1 MSIASQQN
9 TEVNVT
15 DTKMALAVDRSPP
28 LLLPPLRRS
37 RKSERR
43 GTIGMGI
50 GMTGVGIVA
59 GMSCPTSV
67 ISAFDLLTW
76 ICIHA

>member
-28 LLLPPLRRS
+28 LLLLPLRRS

-43 GTIGMGI
+43 GTTGMGI
-50 GMTGVGIVA
+50 GTTVVVTVA
-59 GMSCPTSV
+59 GMSCPAPV
-67 ISAFDLLTW
+67 PLFR
-76 ICIHA
+76 